1 MSSGSNDDLVERIL
15 RDNTDCSVC
24 GYVRA
29 ANHLDTV
36 DGEVVMVCPSCCS
49 CPTCTGDSR

>member
-1 MSSGSNDDLVERIL
+1 MSSSDDDLVERIL

-36 DGEVVMVCPSCCS
+36 DGEVVMVCAGCCS
-49 CPTCTGDSR
+49 CPTCTGDER